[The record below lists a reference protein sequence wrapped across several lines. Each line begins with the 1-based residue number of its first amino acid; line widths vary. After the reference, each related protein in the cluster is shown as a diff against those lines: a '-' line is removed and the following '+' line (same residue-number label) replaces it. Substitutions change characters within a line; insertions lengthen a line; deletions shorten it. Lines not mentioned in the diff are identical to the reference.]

1 MSEQEAPAETVAND
15 EMQPEEDMQMEEAA
29 PLVIAAAVSE
39 KKSSKHDTT
48 VDSKY
53 N

>member
-1 MSEQEAPAETVAND
+1 MSEQEAPAETVANE
-15 EMQPEEDMQMEEAA
+15 EMQPEDDMQMEEAA
-29 PLVIAAAVSE
+29 PLVVAAVSE